1 MKCDMNCAACTRPA
15 KKCYGG
21 SYHTPYTC
29 RDCVPTKRP
38 PQGPTPEYLP
48 ALNRCGRERRTE

>member
-21 SYHTPYTC
+21 SYRTPYTC

-38 PQGPTPEYLP
+38 PAGAYTGVP
-48 ALNRCGRERRTE
+48 ARAESVRA

>member
-15 KKCYGG
+15 KKCHGG
-21 SYHTPYTC
+21 SYRTPYTC

-38 PQGPTPEYLP
+38 REGRTPEFLP
-48 ALNRCGRERRTE
+48 ALNRCGKRVKEK